1 MDKLYANWLFAV
13 LGEISNPFRSILWFA
28 IIQNLIRIF
37 ANQWFTVLPVW
48 IFAIYG
54 ELIVFYFNKL
64 ASNLKVSALSKNMA
78 QMEGKSVSKE
88 TVEMLRSMKQIY
100 YASDLL
106 HHRFS
111 TMLIMNCFLSFIVM
125 LTHSFYFIE
134 YIRNKYIVI
143 PCWDGMK
150 VLDSFIR
157 FWLACHTADR
167 MRGAVN
173 NATF

>member
-48 IFAIYG
+48 IFAVCG
-54 ELIVFYFNKL
+54 ELIVFYFNKI
-64 ASNLKVSALSKNMA
+64 AFNLKVIALSKNMA
-78 QMEGKSVSKE
+78 QMEGDSVRKD
-88 TVEMLRSMKQIY
+88 TFEMLRSMKQIY

-111 TMLIMNCFLSFIVM
+111 TMLITNCFFFLHRDA
-125 LTHSFYFIE
+125 HSFLLLY
-134 YIRNKYIVI
+134 
-143 PCWDGMK
+143 
-150 VLDSFIR
+150 
-157 FWLACHTADR
+157 
-167 MRGAVN
+167 
-173 NATF
+173 